1 MRLTSA
7 EQTFLKVN
15 KAKIQEI
22 LKKRIDDFKQF
33 VIDET
38 DKDRREVLVGITKE
52 LEGFNMLL
60 EKLSSE
66 KKKGLTGI

>member
-1 MRLTSA
+1 MKLTPK
-7 EQTFLKVN
+7 EQTFLMIN
-15 KAKIQEI
+15 RTKIQEMV
-22 LKKRIDDFKQF
+22 KKRIDDYKQF

-52 LEGFNMLL
+52 LEGFNMLV
-60 EKLSSE
+60 EKLSSD

>member
-1 MRLTSA
+1 MINRT
-7 EQTFLKVN
+7 
-15 KAKIQEI
+15 KIQEMV
-22 LKKRIDDFKQF
+22 KKRIDDYKQF

-52 LEGFNMLL
+52 LEGFNMLV
-60 EKLSSE
+60 EKLSSD